1 MNKTQ
6 VNAVSVKKD
15 HRKQSMIRQIVERV
29 ETLMDVMQ
37 ELKVRDLTV
46 ISGHS
51 GKVLQKIAERHH
63 INVLTLYR
71 WIREYKKNNGISLH
85 MRGRLAT

>member
-1 MNKTQ
+1 MKKSQ
-6 VNAVSVKKD
+6 VSALSINVD
-15 HRKQSMIRQIVERV
+15 HRKQSMIQQIVERV

-46 ISGHS
+46 ISGRS

-71 WIREYKKNNGISLH
+71 WIREYKKNKGISLH
-85 MRGRLAT
+85 IRGRVAT